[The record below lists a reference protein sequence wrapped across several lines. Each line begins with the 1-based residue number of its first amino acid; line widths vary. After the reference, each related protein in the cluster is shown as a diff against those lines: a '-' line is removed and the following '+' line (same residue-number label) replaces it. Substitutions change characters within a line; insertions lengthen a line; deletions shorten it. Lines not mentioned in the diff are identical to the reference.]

1 MNSLDRQTD
10 RCSPDSTCNVELG
23 WLSHWPLEET
33 TITLYI
39 CPHCRFFSSQLVI
52 LEVQVEAWPSE
63 DRAVALYSTALSMKD
78 HSKRAELVKQSR
90 TSKPPSG
97 VQGTE

>member
-1 MNSLDRQTD
+1 M
-10 RCSPDSTCNVELG
+10 
-23 WLSHWPLEET
+23 
-33 TITLYI
+33 
-39 CPHCRFFSSQLVI
+39 
-52 LEVQVEAWPSE
+52 EAWPSE